1 MSTPSA
7 LPYGVPQGSIL
18 GPLLFTLYIAPLQD
32 IIARHNLD
40 SMFYADDT
48 QLYIAIDPAN
58 QVLSLTALR
67 NCIEDVMRW
76 NTQNMLRSNAEKTEV
91 ILFTS
96 RFTKTPNIEKLS
108 FDNIVIE
115 LTERVR
121 DLGVTLDKNLS
132 LTYHINETC
141 KKATNSIRSIGRIR
155 KYLTKENLKL
165 LVNALVI
172 SRLDYCNSILYG
184 LPKQELDK
192 LQRIQNT
199 AARLITGTKHYE
211 SIKPALRELHWLPIE
226 SRIIFKLL
234 LITFKIIHGLCPAY
248 LSPLLQ
254 QYCPQRNLRSSS
266 KLLFTVPI
274 VNSVT
279 YGERAFSFSAPK
291 LWNTLPNSVK
301 NAPSL
306 STFKGAVSWEIS

>member
-1 MSTPSA
+1 
-7 LPYGVPQGSIL
+7 
-18 GPLLFTLYIAPLQD
+18 
-32 IIARHNLD
+32 
-40 SMFYADDT
+40 
-48 QLYIAIDPAN
+48 
-58 QVLSLTALR
+58 
-67 NCIEDVMRW
+67 
-76 NTQNMLRSNAEKTEV
+76 MLRSNAEKMEV

-96 RFTKTPNIEKLS
+96 QFTKTPNIEKLS

-141 KKATNSIRSIGRIR
+141 KKATNSIRSIGHIR

-199 AARLITGTKHYE
+199 AARLITEPRTTNT
-211 SIKPALRELHWLPIE
+211 LHLPWLPIE

-254 QYCPQRNLRSSS
+254 KYCPQRNLCSSS
-266 KLLFTVPI
+266 KLLFTVPN

-306 STFKGAVSWEIS
+306 STFKSALKTFLFRKFYC